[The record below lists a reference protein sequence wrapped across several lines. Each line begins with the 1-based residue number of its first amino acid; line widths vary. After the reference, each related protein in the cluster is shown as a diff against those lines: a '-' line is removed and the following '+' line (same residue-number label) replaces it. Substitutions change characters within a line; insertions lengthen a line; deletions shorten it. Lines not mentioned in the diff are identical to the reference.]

1 MKLLFALFI
10 RNYKIFKMTKS
21 GVFSLLM
28 SALLISFGLSS
39 CSSGQSNSG
48 KPRSIGSTAEILVV
62 TQNEVQWENQ
72 IGQSI
77 KKYFAADMYG
87 LPQAEPI
94 FKLLHIKADN
104 LSDVFK
110 SERNIFIVNINPKA
124 KETKI
129 VVEKDKWAAPQLV
142 FKITAPTPMAFI
154 KAFKAKKDYFI
165 KKYLAFER
173 QRILKVFKSSLDGKV
188 MKKIKNNFSFT
199 LDIPSGFYVAK
210 TTPTFMWIRHEANLY
225 SQGIMII
232 SVPYKDTTQFSRDQI
247 LMRIQNFQ
255 LHFIPGP
262 SKGSY
267 MSLDRKFVIP
277 KEALITDFPTHYA
290 VEIRGLWRVE
300 NDFMGGPFISYTFL
314 NENTNQM
321 ITLFGYIY
329 YPNHK
334 KRNLLLQVESILY
347 SVKFNKAGKK

>member
-10 RNYKIFKMTKS
+10 RNHKIFKMTKS
-21 GVFSLLM
+21 GVFSLFM

-39 CSSGQSNSG
+39 CSGELRNSG
-48 KPRSIGSTAEILVV
+48 KPTSIGSTAEMLVV
-62 TQNEVQWENQ
+62 TQNEQQWESQ

-87 LPQAEPI
+87 LPQAEPV
-94 FKLLHIKADN
+94 FKILHIKADN
-104 LSDVFK
+104 FSDVFK

-124 KETKI
+124 KEPKI
-129 VVEKDKWAAPQLV
+129 VVERNKWAAPQLI
-142 FKITAPTPMAFI
+142 FKITAPTPMSFV
-154 KAFKAKKDYFI
+154 KAFKVKKDYLI
-165 KKYLAFER
+165 EKYLAFER
-173 QRILKVFKSSLDGKV
+173 QRILKVFKSSLDDKV

-232 SVPYKDTTQFSRDQI
+232 SIPYKDTTQFSRDKI
-247 LMRIQNFQ
+247 LLRIQNFQ

-262 SKGSY
+262 SNDSY
-267 MSLDRKFVIP
+267 MSLDRKFIIP
-277 KEALITDFPTHYA
+277 KKTLVTDFPTRYA
-290 VEIRGLWRVE
+290 VEIRGLWRVK

-314 NENTNQM
+314 NKNTNR
-321 ITLFGYIY
+321 IVTLFGYIY

-334 KRNLLLQVESILY
+334 KRNLLLQIESILY

>member
-10 RNYKIFKMTKS
+10 RNHKIFKMTKS

-39 CSSGQSNSG
+39 CSGEFSKSG
-48 KPRSIGSTAEILVV
+48 KPSSIGNTAEILVV
-62 TQNEVQWENQ
+62 TQNEDQWENQ
-72 IGQSI
+72 IGHSI

-87 LPQAEPI
+87 LPQAEPV
-94 FKLLHIKADN
+94 FKILHIKADN
-104 LSDVFK
+104 FSGVFK

-124 KETKI
+124 KEPKI
-129 VVEKDKWAAPQLV
+129 VVERDKWAAPQLI
-142 FKITAPTPMAFI
+142 FKITTPTPVSFV

-173 QRILKVFKSSLDGKV
+173 QRILRVFKSSLDSKV

-232 SVPYKDTTQFSRDQI
+232 SVPYKDTAQFSRDKI
-247 LMRIQNFQ
+247 LMRIQTFQ
-255 LHFIPGP
+255 LRYIPGP
-262 SKGSY
+262 SNGSY

-277 KEALITDFPTHYA
+277 KETLITDFPTHYA

-300 NDFMGGPFISYTFL
+300 HDFMGGPFISYTFL
-314 NENTNQM
+314 NENTNR
-321 ITLFGYIY
+321 IVTLFGYIY
-329 YPNHK
+329 YPNHR
-334 KRNLLLQVESILY
+334 KRNLLLQVESVLY

>member
-10 RNYKIFKMTKS
+10 RNHKIFKMTKS

-39 CSSGQSNSG
+39 CSSEQNNSG

-77 KKYFAADMYG
+77 KKSFAANMYG

-94 FKLLHIKADN
+94 FKLLHIKVDN

-124 KETKI
+124 KEAKI
-129 VVEKDKWAAPQLV
+129 VVERDKWASPQLI
-142 FKITAPTPMAFI
+142 FKITAPTPTAFI

-173 QRILKVFKSSLDGKV
+173 QRILKVFKSSLDDKV
-188 MKKIKNNFSFT
+188 MRKIKNNFSFT
-199 LDIPSGFYVAK
+199 LNVPSGFYVAK

-232 SVPYKDTTQFSRDQI
+232 SVPYKDTTQFSRDRI
-247 LMRIQNFQ
+247 LMQIQNFQ

-262 SKGSY
+262 SSGSY

-277 KEALITDFPTHYA
+277 KEALVTDFPTHYA
-290 VEIRGLWRVE
+290 VEIRGLWRVK

-329 YPNHK
+329 YPNHR